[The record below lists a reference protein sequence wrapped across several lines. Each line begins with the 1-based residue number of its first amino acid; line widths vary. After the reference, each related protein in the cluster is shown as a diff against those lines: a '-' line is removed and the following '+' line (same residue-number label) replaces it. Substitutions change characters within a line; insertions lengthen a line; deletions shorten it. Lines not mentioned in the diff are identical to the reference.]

1 MENNNKH
8 DNQNIHFYGNLIK
21 QSTKALSINPF
32 LHEYVPNF
40 THYEYISILALVL
53 KQSIFSPQAI
63 VKNYI
68 FIIIV

>member
-1 MENNNKH
+1 MNMTFKT
-8 DNQNIHFYGNLIK
+8 YTVNLIK

-53 KQSIFSPQAI
+53 KQRIFSPQAI